1 GAALEPA
8 LDLFCEVL
16 AEPAFDPA
24 ELERERAET
33 LAAIERREDRL
44 GQRAFQLF
52 AEQLFLAHPYRMPTL
67 GSAEVIGALDRDGVI
82 AHHERLVRLP
92 NLVIAVAGDVDPDGV
107 AQGFATRLAALDG
120 GDFTPPSPPLED
132 PPRAI
137 RRAELV

>member
-1 GAALEPA
+1 AG
-8 LDLFCEVL
+8 
-16 AEPAFDPA
+16 
-24 ELERERAET
+24 
-33 LAAIERREDRL
+33 
-44 GQRAFQLF
+44 
-52 AEQLFLAHPYRMPTL
+52 
-67 GSAEVIGALDRDGVI
+67 VIGALDRDGVI

-137 RRAELV
+137 RRAELVKDRAQAHLVIGFRGVSVADEDRFSLEVISQILAGQSGRLFLELRDKQGLAYSVTATSVEGLAPG